1 MKSVASKSNY
11 QPSIVDMFYKQ
22 LAMGKQISY
31 DANNDRELQNSQNIK
46 TENNISLKSEQDKEN
61 HYPGTNEDY
70 SDKHVE
76 KKVKFK
82 DTTILPTSKIK
93 STNTFHS
100 KCEYCRQKLNDDI
113 KIYQGHPNGA
123 VDEDIALTDPKLCLF
138 NGSESFIHESDQRPQ
153 NKLTYFR

>member
-1 MKSVASKSNY
+1 MKSVASKSNH
-11 QPSIVDMFYKQ
+11 QPSILDMFYKQ
-22 LAMGKQISY
+22 LAKKKQINY

-82 DTTILPTSKIK
+82 DTIILPTSKIK

-138 NGSESFIHESDQRPQ
+138 NGNESFIHESDQRPQ